1 MFQASECSQIAAL
14 ERACWGKG
22 KRRREREIEGDR
34 EPSSKRKEGRRGGR
48 E

>member
-1 MFQASECSQIAAL
+1 MFQASEGSQREAL

-22 KRRREREIEGDR
+22 KRRGEREIEGGR
-34 EPSSKRKEGRRGGR
+34 EQSRKRKEGRRGGR